1 MQLVA
6 EGVGFDLS
14 SSPAGQLVVIDGVRR
29 PLGAFHFVTAAFA
42 PNKPISLLSF
52 EAGLALSDNLRYSYP
67 KRNFKMLE
75 IFYTCKKN
83 IEPFR

>member
-52 EAGLALSDNLRYSYP
+52 EAGLALSDNLRYFCIQ
-67 KRNFKMLE
+67 KEFKTLE
-75 IFYTCKKN
+75 ILLYTS
-83 IEPFR
+83 

>member
-14 SSPAGQLVVIDGVRR
+14 SSPAGQLMVIDGVRR

-75 IFYTCKKN
+75 IFYTS
-83 IEPFR
+83 